1 MGLAHFVLSYRDDAR
16 RVNIYATH
24 PALGGVLMKVRQA
37 IGILLIV
44 VGLISLLMG
53 GISWTREKTVIDLGP
68 IEAKTRERETI
79 PLPPIVGGLL
89 LAGGVILLVVR
100 SPRHA

>member
-1 MGLAHFVLSYRDDAR
+1 
-16 RVNIYATH
+16 
-24 PALGGVLMKVRQA
+24 MKVRQA

-44 VGLISLLMG
+44 IGLISLLMG
-53 GISWTREKTVIDLGP
+53 GISWTREKTVLDLGP

-89 LAGGVILLVVR
+89 LAGGVILLAVR
-100 SPRHA
+100 PTRRA